1 MKKILLIILIASS
14 STLFAQ
20 FEKGDW
26 FLSASSSNISFNST
40 TNSDNTID
48 VIFTGFRD
56 TLVGDTDSLNLGF
69 LFPYSYKLDQDKQ
82 SQFNVNFKIG
92 YHLADKFMIGL
103 AFGFDNQSSL
113 FKTNSDSKLTSASLT
128 DSLTNVWFSG
138 LPDVATNGTSYANH
152 YYELYS
158 LLAASANNDLTYS
171 MSMISIA
178 PFVRYDFKL
187 RNSNSIFVDGSYKI
201 SSGKEEIKDA
211 ISSVSTTT
219 DISASTINL
228 GLGYC
233 AFLSSNFSIEPQF
246 NYFLYNTNTSTK
258 EETPHPILSVV
269 DMGEKETVRTT
280 SGTGMNF
287 SIGLSYHF

>member
-1 MKKILLIILIASS
+1 MKKILFIVFIASS

-20 FEKGDW
+20 YEKGDW
-26 FLSASSSNISFNST
+26 FLNASSSNISFNST
-40 TNSDNTID
+40 SNTDHTID

-82 SQFNVNFKIG
+82 SQFNVNFRIG
-92 YHLADKFMIGL
+92 YHLADKFMFGL
-103 AFGFDNQSSL
+103 AFGYDNETSL
-113 FKTNSDSKLTSASLT
+113 FKTNADSKLSSASLT
-128 DSLTNVWFSG
+128 DSLTNVWFSE

-171 MSMISIA
+171 KSLLSIA

-187 RNSNSIFVDGSYKI
+187 RNSNSIFVDASYRI
-201 SSGKEEIKDA
+201 SSGKEEMKDA
-211 ISSVSTTT
+211 ISSVATTT
-219 DISASTINL
+219 NISTSAINL
-228 GLGYC
+228 GVGYC

-246 NYFLYNTNTSTK
+246 NYFMYNTSTSTK
-258 EETPHPILSVV
+258 EETPHPILSIV